1 MSIIHQVLF
10 GNVDVTTESI
20 MAILRVKHGPNNGKV
35 YELSDK
41 NLVLGRE
48 PGDGIVVP
56 DQGVSR
62 KHAEVARIGEVYF
75 IRDLDSRNGTFVND
89 KTIRE
94 EILRYGDRIRVG
106 NSVLIFEDKHAY
118 LRDSSRLIKD
128 SGILGANPSSTIQ
141 FRLTDVMKG
150 MVPPPPADAIDTPEK
165 KDLNVL
171 FTVAHIIDQEKN
183 FSVLHSRIAE
193 TVGRSLEA
201 DHTYI
206 LLRSKQ
212 EAEEAEEADDFELLG
227 RYDKNEPDETT
238 AGVSRGIIKDCMT
251 YSRAVLTADAA
262 FDEQFKSMES
272 VVANQLHSVMC
283 VPITS
288 LGECRGVVYSYS
300 HRPDAF
306 SPEDLEL
313 ASVIG
318 IQLGTAIGL
327 LKVVENSD
335 RFFRNSIQ
343 ALVAASE
350 MRNPE
355 TRGNC
360 RRIAMY
366 CLATG
371 KELNLDTHELR
382 NVWLVGMLYNI
393 GLIPM
398 TDSEQQQKLT
408 LETKKNHYAKQLLTR
423 VPELEELLPAIQSQ
437 NETYDGSGSPEAK
450 KGDEIPLLGRIL
462 AAAID
467 LDRLLYGVAS
477 AGEEISTKQA
487 LLQIRDGAGKRY
499 DPEVVKAML
508 IAYRKGGLF
517 NEEETFFNIPF

>member
-1 MSIIHQVLF
+1 
-10 GNVDVTTESI
+10 
-20 MAILRVKHGPNNGKV
+20 MAILRVKHGPNKGKV

-89 KTIRE
+89 GTNTITE

-106 NSVLIFEDKHAY
+106 NSVLVFEDKHAY
-118 LRDSSRLIKD
+118 LRDSNRLIKD
-128 SGILGANPSSTIQ
+128 SGVLGASPSSTIQ

-150 MVPPPPADAIDTPEK
+150 MAPPPPADAIDTPEK
-165 KDLNVL
+165 KNLNVL

-183 FSVLHSRIAE
+183 LSVLHSRIAE
-193 TVGRSLEA
+193 TIGQSLEA

-206 LLRSKQ
+206 LWKSKQ
-212 EAEEAEEADDFELLG
+212 DAEEADDFELLG
-227 RYDKNEPDETT
+227 RYDRNEPDETT

-272 VVANQLHSVMC
+272 VVAHQLRSVMC

-327 LKVVENSD
+327 LKVVGNSD

-360 RRIAMY
+360 RRIATY

-371 KELNLDTHELR
+371 KELELNTHELR

-408 LETKKNHYAKQLLTR
+408 LETKKNHYAKQLLAK

-437 NETYDGSGSPEAK
+437 NETYDGTGSPEAK

-462 AAAID
+462 ASAID
-467 LDRLLYGVAS
+467 LDRLLYGVVS
-477 AGEEISTKQA
+477 AGEEMSTKQA
-487 LLQIRDGAGKRY
+487 LLKIRDGAGTKY

-517 NEEETFFNIPF
+517 NEEDTFFEIPF

>member
-1 MSIIHQVLF
+1 
-10 GNVDVTTESI
+10 
-20 MAILRVKHGPNNGKV
+20 MAILRVKHGPNQGKV

-41 NLVLGRE
+41 DLVLGRE

-89 KTIRE
+89 DTIRE

-106 NSVLIFEDKHAY
+106 NTVLVFEDKHAH

-128 SGILGANPSSTIQ
+128 SGVLGANPSSTIQ
-141 FRLTDVMKG
+141 FRLSDAIKG
-150 MVPPPPADAIDTPEK
+150 MAPPPADAIDTPEK
-165 KDLNVL
+165 KNLNVL
-171 FTVAHIIDQEKN
+171 FNIAHIIDQEKN
-183 FSVLHSRIAE
+183 LSVLHGRIAA
-193 TVGRSLEA
+193 TVGASLEA

-206 LLRSKQ
+206 LWRSDPDT
-212 EAEEAEEADDFELLG
+212 EDADDFELLG
-227 RYDKNEPDETT
+227 RYDKNEQDETA

-251 YSRAVLTADAA
+251 HHRAILTADAS

-272 VVANQLHSVMC
+272 VVAKQLHSVMC
-283 VPITS
+283 VPIAT

-300 HRPDAF
+300 HRPEAF

-343 ALVAASE
+343 ALVSASE

-360 RRIAMY
+360 QRIATY

-371 KELNLDTHELR
+371 KEFGLDTHELR
-382 NVWLVGMLYNI
+382 NTWLVGMLYNI

-408 LETKKNHYAKQLLTR
+408 LETKKNHYAKQLLDK
-423 VPELEELLPAIQSQ
+423 VPELHELLPAIQCQ
-437 NETYDGSGSPEAK
+437 NEAYDGSGSPEAK

-462 AAAID
+462 APAIE
-467 LDRLLYGVAS
+467 LDRLLYGVMS
-477 AGEEISTKQA
+477 GGEEMTTKQA
-487 LLQIRDGAGKRY
+487 LLKIRDDAGKKY
-499 DPEVVKAML
+499 DAEVVKAL
-508 IAYRKGGLF
+508 LVAYRKGGLF
-517 NEEETFFNIPF
+517 NEDDAFFEVPF